1 MAVNFNA
8 GTASIKI
15 SPDLTG
21 FHRKVKMTLRAERVE
36 APVVIV
42 PDMSR
47 FKQEL
52 TAKLSNVTAKIKVEV
67 APDLTNFSQQ
77 LRTRLGAINA
87 NLRVRVTPDF
97 SGFAAELHTHLGAS
111 VANISI
117 PVDLDFTRAR
127 EQLLLFRLE
136 ASHAMR
142 ADFDL
147 DITAALAQL
156 AALHAASQGIGNS
169 AGISSIGT
177 AAAGILN
184 PVGLAIAALVA
195 LGAVSLIPLIG
206 QLAQAAGVIALL
218 PAMGAAAA
226 ASLATVLIGSTGIF
240 DAFSKG
246 SKAAEEA
253 AKNAAKTAKQQATE
267 ARERASAAKAVASAQ
282 RGVEKAADGVARA
295 ERGVGTALDNVE
307 RAERGVVQAQKKSED
322 AQKSLTRAR
331 KDAQEQIE
339 DLNLALKGSALDE
352 RGAELAVRRA
362 EQQLRDLW
370 KGGQPVTQLDIAEAV
385 LGVDE
390 AKQRLDE
397 VRERNGDL
405 REEVAAANQAGVE
418 GSEQVISAKEAIA
431 DADQGVIDSQ
441 KSLADSHLAVAD
453 AQGAVLD
460 AQRNFTDA
468 QEAVIEAQV
477 RASEVTSANADAV
490 DEYAAALAN
499 LSPNARD
506 FVEQTRGLAGAWKD
520 LRLSVQD
527 ALFDGMGE
535 KLSQLGGTYMPILTE
550 GLTSLADVLN
560 NKLKS
565 AMDWLMTD
573 DVKSDIS
580 QILTN
585 TATALGPLLDG
596 VGNLGRALMDLAAV
610 GSDFMPS
617 ITGAFEEG
625 TGSFADMI
633 HEMRTTIDDNG
644 KSQLHN
650 FMQESIDT
658 FAQIWRI
665 IKNIG
670 GIAKGMFAGS
680 DDVGESWLDSIEN
693 ATKKWSDFFGKP
705 EGQKELKDFFQG
717 VKDIVQGIVDA
728 LKLAKS
734 IIANTPGLKL
744 GNPTPSETNTDGTVV
759 TDPTTG
765 QAKTGP
771 DDRNWFERATT
782 DAVYDAPDTVT
793 LDNGLVLTKQPN
805 GLTGTNYSGN
815 DGRTYT
821 EQGKLLDHGGA
832 VAEGSVGDKVAD
844 FFVGSGNHEGST
856 GFVGDM
862 WNVDSWKERFTSARE
877 SWDEFTGAV
886 GGKVEDVKTWF
897 GDVGTRITEI
907 GTSAVT
913 GLRDG
918 AKAKWDE
925 LCSRVS
931 DGWNNTIRPTWETL
945 RTEGLGGLANDFL
958 TKITN
963 GAVTDWKNLP
973 SAIGAGVADIIG
985 NHFPGFRGA
994 LDDLKGFFGGI
1005 VDSIGGIWDGL
1016 KAKVADPINWIIDN
1030 VINGSLK
1037 NAWNAVAKVIPGL
1050 DEWGGVSRIEISGAA
1065 KSEGG
1070 PNLVQRYATG
1080 GHVRGRGGPTDDLI
1094 DARLSNGEYVMRA
1107 SAVDKIGVA
1116 NLDRLNNN
1124 PLIAKGKVL
1133 AEGMFTGIRMKVG
1146 GSVDEAVAR
1155 AKGFMQHESGK
1166 PYQYGGTGNPSWDC
1180 SGLWSGIVNELSGR
1194 PATSGRLFNTESDF
1208 ESMGWKPGLDG
1219 RVTIGIM
1226 RGGGGE
1232 NSHMAGTIDGTNAE
1246 SSGDNGVQ
1254 WGGPARGSDNSM
1266 FGLQYTLQELAGQFA
1281 SGGQGGGGLFASAAN
1296 AARRLA
1302 ASTFDK
1308 TVTGIGAGIPDFGPS
1323 LVGQLP
1329 KAAFNA
1335 IKDALT
1341 AAIRGS
1347 MSSGSGSGSFEPGA
1361 GAEQWR
1367 QMMIDAYKN
1376 QGYDPTPAKIDAWM
1390 RQVDTESGGDK
1401 DIAQQIVD
1409 VNGTGEAAGVGL
1421 GQMIPETWQAYR
1433 DPALPDDRRN
1443 AWAMLNAMV
1452 RYGEQKYGDS
1462 LLDVIGQGH
1471 GYALGGIIPGYSPG
1485 QDKFQVG
1492 VSGGESIMRPEWT
1505 RAVGS
1510 SFVDG
1515 MNSIAR
1521 KQGVEGVQR
1530 AMGMFAQGGVFDPE
1544 EARLFA
1550 EGRFAQFGTQVGDIA
1565 KSAIPEI
1572 LGVQGTP
1579 LDPNHRYWQAA
1590 MDINAAVQGA
1600 QAAAPVVSD
1609 QAGSNSIQSAISEG
1623 GRVIEE
1629 HIHYHVADINEAI
1642 QKERVRQQQRTA
1654 SFTGR

>member
-1 MAVNFNA
+1 MAVQFQA

-21 FHRKVKMTLRAERVE
+21 FHRKVKMTLRSERVE

-67 APDLTNFSQQ
+67 APDLTNFAQQ

-87 NLRVRVTPDF
+87 NLRVKVSPDF
-97 SGFAAELHTHLGAS
+97 SGFAADLHSHLGAS
-111 VANISI
+111 AANITI

-156 AALHAASQGIGNS
+156 AALHAASQGIGGA
-169 AGISSIGT
+169 AGGIGSIGS
-177 AAAGILN
+177 AASGMLN
-184 PVGLAIAALVA
+184 PVSLATTALVA
-195 LGAVSLIPLIG
+195 LAAVSLVPLIG
-206 QLAQAAGVIALL
+206 QLAQAAGVISLL
-218 PAMGAAAA
+218 PAVAAAA
-226 ASLATVLIGSTGIF
+226 AAGIATIVIGSTGIF

-307 RAERGVVQAQKKSED
+307 RAERGVVQAQKKAED

-370 KGGQPVTQLDIAEAV
+370 KGGQPVTPLDVSEAV

-431 DADQGVIDSQ
+431 EADQGVIDSQ

-453 AQGAVLD
+453 AQAAVLD
-460 AQRNFTDA
+460 AQQNLADS
-468 QEAVIEAQV
+468 QEAVIEAQQ
-477 RASEVTSANADAV
+477 RAAEATIASADAV

-499 LSPNARD
+499 LSPNARA
-506 FVEQTRGLAGAWKD
+506 FVEETRGLGDAWKD
-520 LRLSVQD
+520 LRLQIQD
-527 ALFDGMGE
+527 NLFAG
-535 KLSQLGGTYMPILTE
+535 LGGSITDLATNYFPILKNGLGGIATE
-550 GLTSLADVLN
+550 INIGLKGALADLSSESSKLDWTNILENTRISMQPVIDGLSSLFGGLTNIAS
-560 NKLKS
+560 
-565 AMDWLMTD
+565 
-573 DVKSDIS
+573 I
-580 QILTN
+580 
-585 TATALGPLLDG
+585 
-596 VGNLGRALMDLAAV
+596 
-610 GSDFMPS
+610 GSDFLPGLS
-617 ITGAFEEG
+617 
-625 TGSFADMI
+625 GSFADTMARFEEWTASEEGQNKI
-633 HEMRTTIDDNG
+633 RTFMENSIKALGEIKDLFVEIGRVVGGLFTTSDESGKSMVQSLTETMREFADWMRTAEGQEKMKAFWEDVRHTVTDILNLVKEAIKLANILFPSGGRTGPGAGPNDPNAPEGNARNSGAVPPMGAVIDGSAVDPGHVGGFQYNLDMSGAWRFLRNDNDNG
-644 KSQLHN
+644 ALRNIKDWWNGAFGPGDGETKEQREARENGQLPTTVPGPN
-650 FMQESIDT
+650 T
-658 FAQIWRI
+658 
-665 IKNIG
+665 G
-670 GIAKGMFAGS
+670 GGRSG
-680 DDVGESWLDSIEN
+680 
-693 ATKKWSDFFGKP
+693 
-705 EGQKELKDFFQG
+705 GQKQYTRE
-717 VKDIVQGIVDA
+717 
-728 LKLAKS
+728 
-734 IIANTPGLKL
+734 
-744 GNPTPSETNTDGTVV
+744 EWE
-759 TDPTTG
+759 
-765 QAKTGP
+765 KT
-771 DDRNWFERATT
+771 
-782 DAVYDAPDTVT
+782 
-793 LDNGLVLTKQPN
+793 
-805 GLTGTNYSGN
+805 
-815 DGRTYT
+815 
-821 EQGKLLDHGGA
+821 
-832 VAEGSVGDKVAD
+832 
-844 FFVGSGNHEGST
+844 
-856 GFVGDM
+856 
-862 WNVDSWKERFTSARE
+862 
-877 SWDEFTGAV
+877 
-886 GGKVEDVKTWF
+886 F
-897 GDVGTRITEI
+897 GDVEEFDRQ
-907 GTSAVT
+907 
-913 GLRDG
+913 L
-918 AKAKWDE
+918 DE
-925 LCSRVS
+925 LQRKSIETQQVGSSNFGTLGSNVAQSLLSLSTGDFVGFKSSLEDLGRNILGTTESGGINWGNLGSKIGEVV
-931 DGWNNTIRPTWETL
+931 GNITNTIFPGFE
-945 RTEGLGGLANDFL
+945 EGLGTLLEFG
-958 TKITN
+958 
-963 GAVTDWKNLP
+963 
-973 SAIGAGVADIIG
+973 
-985 NHFPGFRGA
+985 RGIVE
-994 LDDLKGFFGGI
+994 GFGGN
-1005 VDSIGGIWDGL
+1005 WDRL
-1016 KAKVADPINWIIDN
+1016 KEMAAGPINWIIDN
-1030 VINGSLK
+1030 VINGALK
-1037 NAWNAVAKVIPGL
+1037 NAWNAVSRVIPGL
-1050 DEWGGVSRIEISGAA
+1050 KEWDGVDRVGTGEVLDARGNDGGKTG
-1065 KSEGG
+1065 
-1070 PNLVQRYATG
+1070 YATG
-1080 GHVRGRGGPTDDLI
+1080 GILPGYTPGRDVHEFASPTGGRLHLSGGEAVMRPEWTQAMGPGYVNGMNAAARAEGVAGVKKRMQYFANGGIVESMTSAVQEKFGTGMQMTSGLRYTDNGYHSQGMAADF
-1094 DARLSNGEYVMRA
+1094 SNGYSSTPEMRQLA
-1107 SAVDKIGVA
+1107 GWIADNFAGRTIELIHDPFNRNIGAGNPVGDGYGFYGA
-1116 NLDRLNNN
+1116 GTMAEHNNH
-1124 PLIAKGKVL
+1124 VHW
-1133 AEGMFTGIRMKVG
+1133 
-1146 GSVDEAVAR
+1146 AVAEPV
-1155 AKGFMQHESGK
+1155 G
-1166 PYQYGGTGNPSWDC
+1166 PGGD
-1180 SGLWSGIVNELSGR
+1180 
-1194 PATSGRLFNTESDF
+1194 PADA
-1208 ESMGWKPGLDG
+1208 D
-1219 RVTIGIM
+1219 
-1226 RGGGGE
+1226 
-1232 NSHMAGTIDGTNAE
+1232 
-1246 SSGDNGVQ
+1246 
-1254 WGGPARGSDNSM
+1254 
-1266 FGLQYTLQELAGQFA
+1266 
-1281 SGGQGGGGLFASAAN
+1281 GGGLMGSV
-1296 AARRLA
+1296 RRLLGGAVNSARSVA

-1308 TVTGIGAGIPDFGPS
+1308 TVSGIGAGIPDFGPT
-1323 LVGQLP
+1323 LMGQLP

-1452 RYGEQKYGDS
+1452 RYGEQKYGDR

-1544 EARLFA
+1544 EARLYA

-1590 MDINAAVQGA
+1590 MDINSAVQGA
-1600 QAAAPVVSD
+1600 QAVAPVVSD
-1609 QAGSNSIQSAISEG
+1609 QAGSNSIQSAIAEG

-1629 HIHYHVADINEAI
+1629 HIHYHVADMAEAI
-1642 QKERVRQQQRTA
+1642 QKERIRQQQQA
-1654 SFTGR
+1654 LSFTGR

>member
-21 FHRKVKMTLRAERVE
+21 FHRRVKTQLRAERVE
-36 APVVIV
+36 APVIIV

-97 SGFAAELHTHLGAS
+97 SGFATELHTHLGAS
-111 VANISI
+111 VANITI

-169 AGISSIGT
+169 AGGVGSIGT
-177 AAAGILN
+177 AAAGILS
-184 PVGLAIAALVA
+184 PVGLATAALVA

-218 PAMGAAAA
+218 PAMGAAAT

-267 ARERASAAKAVASAQ
+267 ARERASAAKAVANAE

-307 RAERGVVQAQKKSED
+307 RAERGVTQAQKRSED

-339 DLNLALKGSALDE
+339 DLKLSLRGAELDE
-352 RGAELAVRRA
+352 RGAEQAVRRA
-362 EQQLRDLW
+362 ERQLQDLW
-370 KGGQPVTQLDIAEAV
+370 KDNKVVTPDDVAEAT
-385 LGVDE
+385 LNVDE
-390 AKQRLDE
+390 AKFRLDE

-418 GSEQVISAKEAIA
+418 GSEQVVSAKEAIA

-441 KSLADSHLAVAD
+441 KSLADSHLAVAN

-477 RASEVTSANADAV
+477 RASEITSANADAV

-617 ITGAFEEG
+617 ITGAFDEG

-744 GNPTPSETNTDGTVV
+744 GNPTPSETNADGTVV
-759 TDPTTG
+759 TDPATG
-765 QAKTGP
+765 QAKTAP

-832 VAEGSVGDKVAD
+832 VAEGSPGDRVAD
-844 FFVGSGNHEGST
+844 FFVGSGNHEGDT

-877 SWDEFTGAV
+877 SWDEFTGAI

-897 GDVGTRITEI
+897 GDVGTKISEI
-907 GTSAVT
+907 GTSAIT

-973 SAIGAGVADIIG
+973 SAIGSGVADIIG

-994 LDDLKGFFGGI
+994 LEELKGFFGGI
-1005 VDSIGGIWDGL
+1005 VESIGNIWDGL
-1016 KAKVADPINWIIDN
+1016 KDKVAGPINWIIDH
-1030 VINGSLK
+1030 VINGALK
-1037 NAWNAVAKVIPGL
+1037 DAWNAVAFVIPGL
-1050 DEWGGVSRIEISGAA
+1050 DKWDGVQRAG

-1070 PNLVQRYATG
+1070 PELVQRYATG

-1094 DARLSNGEYVMRA
+1094 DAKLSNGEYVMRA

-1166 PYQYGGTGNPSWDC
+1166 PYQYGGTGDPSWDC

-1281 SGGQGGGGLFASAAN
+1281 SGGQGGGMGGLFRSVINTVYKPAA
-1296 AARRLA
+1296 AAFEA
-1302 ASTFDK
+1302 ASSAL
-1308 TVTGIGAGIPDFGPS
+1308 GSRIPDFGPS
-1323 LVGQLP
+1323 LVGQIP
-1329 KAAFNA
+1329 KVAFTA
-1335 IKDALT
+1335 IKDALSS
-1341 AAIRGS
+1341 AIRNAMGA
-1347 MSSGSGSGSFEPGA
+1347 SSSSDSGNTPYDIGA

-1367 QMMIDAYKN
+1367 PLVEKLFQEKGQPAELIDKYLYQIQRESSGNPNAINNDDVNAQNGTPSKGLA
-1376 QGYDPTPAKIDAWM
+1376 QVIDPTFQSYKDPGYEDIWDP
-1390 RQVDTESGGDK
+1390 ESNLRASLNYL
-1401 DIAQQIVD
+1401 I
-1409 VNGTGEAAGVGL
+1409 
-1421 GQMIPETWQAYR
+1421 R
-1433 DPALPDDRRN
+1433 DPKFGGRGVAALTG
-1443 AWAMLNAMV
+1443 A
-1452 RYGEQKYGDS
+1452 
-1462 LLDVIGQGH
+1462 

-1600 QAAAPVVSD
+1600 QAVAPVVSD
-1609 QAGSNSIQSAISEG
+1609 QAGSNSIQSAIAEG

-1629 HIHYHVADINEAI
+1629 HTHYHVADMAEAI
-1642 QKERVRQQQRTA
+1642 QKERIRQQQQA
-1654 SFTGR
+1654 LSFTGR

>member
-1 MAVNFNA
+1 MAVQFQA

-21 FHRKVKMTLRAERVE
+21 FHRKVKMTLRSERVE

-67 APDLTNFSQQ
+67 APDLTNFAQQ
-77 LRTRLGAINA
+77 LRTRLGVINA
-87 NLRVRVTPDF
+87 NLRVKVSPDF
-97 SGFAAELHTHLGAS
+97 SGFAADLHSHLGAS
-111 VANISI
+111 AANITI

-156 AALHAASQGIGNS
+156 AALHAASQGIGGA
-169 AGISSIGT
+169 AGGIGSIGS
-177 AAAGILN
+177 AASGMLN
-184 PVGLAIAALVA
+184 PVSLATTALVA
-195 LGAVSLIPLIG
+195 LAAVSLVPLIG
-206 QLAQAAGVIALL
+206 QLAQAAGVISLL
-218 PAMGAAAA
+218 PAVAAAA
-226 ASLATVLIGSTGIF
+226 AAGIATIVIGSTGIF

-307 RAERGVVQAQKKSED
+307 RAERGVIQAQKKSED

-370 KGGQPVTQLDIAEAV
+370 KGGQPVTQLDISEAV

-477 RASEVTSANADAV
+477 RAAEITSANADAV

-728 LKLAKS
+728 LKLAKT
-734 IIANTPGLKL
+734 IIANTPGISL
-744 GNPTPSETNTDGTVV
+744 GDPTPADTNSDGEVV
-759 TDPTTG
+759 TDPDTG
-765 QAKTGP
+765 EAKTKK
-771 DDRNWFERATT
+771 DDRNWFQRATT
-782 DAVYDAPDTVT
+782 DSVYDAPDTINM
-793 LDNGLVLTKQPN
+793 DDGRVLTKQPN
-805 GLTGTNYSGN
+805 TIWGTEYKGQ
-815 DGRTYT
+815 DGRWYT
-821 EQGKLLDHGGA
+821 EDGKLLDHGGA
-832 VAEGSVGDKVAD
+832 VAEGSVGDRVAD
-844 FFVGSGNHEGST
+844 FFVGSGNHEGGQSGLANT
-856 GFVGDM
+856 GEF
-862 WNVDSWKERFTSARE
+862 FTDAWDKSFATARE
-877 SWDEFTGAV
+877 SWDELTGAV
-886 GGKVEDVKTWF
+886 GGKIEDVKTWF

-994 LDDLKGFFGGI
+994 LDDLKGFFGGV

-1050 DEWGGVSRIEISGAA
+1050 DEWGGVSRIEITDAGKAD
-1065 KSEGG
+1065 GG
-1070 PNLVQRYATG
+1070 LNQVVKRATG
-1080 GHVRGRGGPTDDLI
+1080 GILPGYTPGRDVHEFASPTGGRLHLSGGEAVMRPEWTQAMGSGYVNGMNAAARAEGVAGVKKRMQYFANGGIVESMTSAVQEKFGAGMQMTSGLRYTDNGYHSQGMAADF
-1094 DARLSNGEYVMRA
+1094 SNGYSSTPEMRQLA
-1107 SAVDKIGVA
+1107 GWIADNFAGRTIELIHDPFNRNIGA
-1116 NLDRLNNN
+1116 GN
-1124 PLIAKGKVL
+1124 P
-1133 AEGMFTGIRMKVG
+1133 VG
-1146 GSVDEAVAR
+1146 GGYGFYGAGTMAEHNNHVHWAVAEPV
-1155 AKGFMQHESGK
+1155 G
-1166 PYQYGGTGNPSWDC
+1166 PGGD
-1180 SGLWSGIVNELSGR
+1180 
-1194 PATSGRLFNTESDF
+1194 PADA
-1208 ESMGWKPGLDG
+1208 D
-1219 RVTIGIM
+1219 
-1226 RGGGGE
+1226 
-1232 NSHMAGTIDGTNAE
+1232 
-1246 SSGDNGVQ
+1246 
-1254 WGGPARGSDNSM
+1254 
-1266 FGLQYTLQELAGQFA
+1266 
-1281 SGGQGGGGLFASAAN
+1281 GGGLMGSV
-1296 AARRLA
+1296 RRLLGGAVNSARSVA

-1308 TVTGIGAGIPDFGPS
+1308 TVSGIGAGIPDFGPT
-1323 LVGQLP
+1323 LMGQLP
-1329 KAAFNA
+1329 KAAFTA
-1335 IKDALT
+1335 IKDAMT
-1341 AAIRGS
+1341 TAIRGAS
-1347 MSSGSGSGSFEPGA
+1347 GPNDSGSTPFDIGA

-1367 QMMIDAYKN
+1367 SKVIEALQREGFDANERN
-1376 QGYDPTPAKIDAWM
+1376 QNLMLAQI
-1390 RQVDTESGGDK
+1390 QSESGGNPN
-1401 DIAQQIVD
+1401 IVQSVQD
-1409 VNGTGEAAGVGL
+1409 VNSGGNEAVGL
-1421 GQMIPETWQAYR
+1421 LQVIPGTFATYR
-1433 DPALPDDRRN
+1433 NPDLPNDRTDPDASMSAALRYYRS
-1443 AWAMLNAMV
+1443 
-1452 RYGEQKYGDS
+1452 RYGDDLGAMW
-1462 LLDVIGQGH
+1462 GQGH

-1600 QAAAPVVSD
+1600 QAVAPVVSD
-1609 QAGSNSIQSAISEG
+1609 QAGSNSIQSAIAEG
-1623 GRVIEE
+1623 GRAIEQ
-1629 HIHYHVADINEAI
+1629 HIHYHVADMAEAI
-1642 QKERVRQQQRTA
+1642 QKERIRQQQQA
-1654 SFTGR
+1654 LSFTGR

>member
-1 MAVNFNA
+1 MGPSFSA
-8 GTASIKI
+8 GSASIKI

-87 NLRVRVTPDF
+87 NLRVKVSPDF
-97 SGFAAELHTHLGAS
+97 SGFAADLHSHLGAS
-111 VANISI
+111 AANITI

-156 AALHAASQGIGNS
+156 AALHAASQGIGG
-169 AGISSIGT
+169 AAGGISSIGS
-177 AAAGILN
+177 AASGMLN
-184 PVGLAIAALVA
+184 PVSLATTALIALA
-195 LGAVSLIPLIG
+195 AVSLVPLIG
-206 QLAQAAGVIALL
+206 QLAQAAGVISLL
-218 PAMGAAAA
+218 PAVAAAA
-226 ASLATVLIGSTGIF
+226 AAGIATIVIGSTGIF

-307 RAERGVVQAQKKSED
+307 RAERGVVQAQKKAED

-370 KGGQPVTQLDIAEAV
+370 KGGQPVTPLDVSEAV

-431 DADQGVIDSQ
+431 EADQGVIDSQ

-453 AQGAVLD
+453 AQAAVLD
-460 AQRNFTDA
+460 AQQNLADS
-468 QEAVIEAQV
+468 QEAVIEAQQ
-477 RASEVTSANADAV
+477 RAAEATTANADAV

-499 LSPNARD
+499 LSPNARA
-506 FVEQTRGLAGAWKD
+506 FVEETRSLGDAWKD
-520 LRLSVQD
+520 LRLQIQD
-527 ALFDGMGE
+527 NLFAG
-535 KLSQLGGTYMPILTE
+535 LGGSITDLATNYFPILKNGLGGIATE
-550 GLTSLADVLN
+550 INIGLKGALADLSSESSKLDWTNILENTRISMQPVIDGLSSLFGGLTNIAS
-560 NKLKS
+560 
-565 AMDWLMTD
+565 
-573 DVKSDIS
+573 I
-580 QILTN
+580 
-585 TATALGPLLDG
+585 
-596 VGNLGRALMDLAAV
+596 
-610 GSDFMPS
+610 GSDFLPGLS
-617 ITGAFEEG
+617 
-625 TGSFADMI
+625 GSFADTMARFEEWTASEEGQNKI
-633 HEMRTTIDDNG
+633 RTFMENSIKALGEIKDLFVEIGRVVGGLFTTSDESGKSMVQSLTETMREFADWMRTAEGQEKMKQFWEDVRQTIGDILNLVKEAIQLASILRGNPSTPNPDGSSPG
-644 KSQLHN
+644 K
-650 FMQESIDT
+650 DT
-658 FAQIWRI
+658 RSFRDRI
-665 IKNIG
+665 IRGADSYIAPGVYKDNDGGFWGGDKYKNDRGLDTDQYGNQVFGRWGIFPGIESNSWFGRLLGKDNNHPDTSAG
-670 GIAKGMFAGS
+670 GALENSTNPRPESPNGS
-680 DDVGESWLDSIEN
+680 VFLPTTVPGPNTGGGRS
-693 ATKKWSDFFGKP
+693 G
-705 EGQKELKDFFQG
+705 GQKQYTRE
-717 VKDIVQGIVDA
+717 
-728 LKLAKS
+728 
-734 IIANTPGLKL
+734 
-744 GNPTPSETNTDGTVV
+744 EWE
-759 TDPTTG
+759 
-765 QAKTGP
+765 KT
-771 DDRNWFERATT
+771 
-782 DAVYDAPDTVT
+782 
-793 LDNGLVLTKQPN
+793 
-805 GLTGTNYSGN
+805 
-815 DGRTYT
+815 
-821 EQGKLLDHGGA
+821 
-832 VAEGSVGDKVAD
+832 
-844 FFVGSGNHEGST
+844 
-856 GFVGDM
+856 
-862 WNVDSWKERFTSARE
+862 
-877 SWDEFTGAV
+877 
-886 GGKVEDVKTWF
+886 F
-897 GDVGTRITEI
+897 GDVEEFDRQ
-907 GTSAVT
+907 
-913 GLRDG
+913 L
-918 AKAKWDE
+918 DE
-925 LCSRVS
+925 LQRKSIETQQVGSSNFGTLGSNVAQSLLSLSTGDFVGFKSSLEDLGRNILGTTESGGINWGNLGSKIGEVV
-931 DGWNNTIRPTWETL
+931 GNITNTIFPGFK
-945 RTEGLGGLANDFL
+945 EGLGTLLEFG
-958 TKITN
+958 
-963 GAVTDWKNLP
+963 
-973 SAIGAGVADIIG
+973 
-985 NHFPGFRGA
+985 RGIVE
-994 LDDLKGFFGGI
+994 GFGGN
-1005 VDSIGGIWDGL
+1005 WDRL
-1016 KAKVADPINWIIDN
+1016 KEMAAGPINWIIDN
-1030 VINGSLK
+1030 VINGALK
-1037 NAWNAVAKVIPGL
+1037 NAWNAVSRVIPGL
-1050 DEWGGVSRIEISGAA
+1050 KEWDGVDRVGTGEVLDARGNDGGKTG
-1065 KSEGG
+1065 
-1070 PNLVQRYATG
+1070 YATG
-1080 GHVRGRGGPTDDLI
+1080 GILPGYTPGRDVHEFASPTGGRLNLSGGEAVMRPEWTQAMGPGYVNGMNAAARAEGVAGVKKRMQYFANGGIVESMTSAVQEKFGTGMQMTSGLRYTDNGYHSQGMAADF
-1094 DARLSNGEYVMRA
+1094 SNGYSSTPEMRQLA
-1107 SAVDKIGVA
+1107 GWIADNFAGRTIELIHDPFNRNIGAGNPVGDGYGFYGA
-1116 NLDRLNNN
+1116 GTMAEHNNH
-1124 PLIAKGKVL
+1124 VHW
-1133 AEGMFTGIRMKVG
+1133 
-1146 GSVDEAVAR
+1146 AVAEPV
-1155 AKGFMQHESGK
+1155 G
-1166 PYQYGGTGNPSWDC
+1166 PGGD
-1180 SGLWSGIVNELSGR
+1180 
-1194 PATSGRLFNTESDF
+1194 PADA
-1208 ESMGWKPGLDG
+1208 D
-1219 RVTIGIM
+1219 
-1226 RGGGGE
+1226 
-1232 NSHMAGTIDGTNAE
+1232 
-1246 SSGDNGVQ
+1246 
-1254 WGGPARGSDNSM
+1254 
-1266 FGLQYTLQELAGQFA
+1266 
-1281 SGGQGGGGLFASAAN
+1281 GGGLMGSV
-1296 AARRLA
+1296 RRLLGGAVNSARSVA

-1308 TVTGIGAGIPDFGPS
+1308 TVSGIGAGIPDFGPT
-1323 LVGQLP
+1323 LMGQLP
-1329 KAAFNA
+1329 KAAFTA
-1335 IKDALT
+1335 IKDAMT
-1341 AAIRGS
+1341 TAIRGAS
-1347 MSSGSGSGSFEPGA
+1347 GPNDSGSTPFDIGA

-1367 QMMIDAYKN
+1367 SKVIEALQREGFDANERN
-1376 QGYDPTPAKIDAWM
+1376 QNLMLAQI
-1390 RQVDTESGGDK
+1390 QSESGGNPN
-1401 DIAQQIVD
+1401 IVQSVQD
-1409 VNGTGEAAGVGL
+1409 VNSGGNEAVGL
-1421 GQMIPETWQAYR
+1421 LQVIPGTFATYR
-1433 DPALPDDRRN
+1433 NPDLPNDRTDPDASMSAALRYYRS
-1443 AWAMLNAMV
+1443 
-1452 RYGEQKYGDS
+1452 RYGDDLGAMW
-1462 LLDVIGQGH
+1462 GQGH

-1609 QAGSNSIQSAISEG
+1609 QAGSNSVQSAIAEG

>member
-21 FHRKVKMTLRAERVE
+21 FHRKVKMTLRSERVE

-77 LRTRLGAINA
+77 LRARLGAINA

-267 ARERASAAKAVASAQ
+267 ARERASAAKAVANAE

-307 RAERGVVQAQKKSED
+307 RAERGVIQAQKKAED

-370 KGGQPVTQLDIAEAV
+370 KGGQPVTQLDISEAV

-477 RASEVTSANADAV
+477 RAAEITSANADAV

-585 TATALGPLLDG
+585 TADALGPLLDG

-617 ITGAFEEG
+617 ITGAFDEG

-744 GNPTPSETNTDGTVV
+744 GNPTPSETNADGTVV
-759 TDPTTG
+759 TDPATG
-765 QAKTGP
+765 QAKTAP

-832 VAEGSVGDKVAD
+832 VAEGSVGDRVAD
-844 FFVGSGNHEGST
+844 FFVGSGNHEGDT

-994 LDDLKGFFGGI
+994 LDDLKGFFGGV

-1037 NAWNAVAKVIPGL
+1037 NAWNAVAAVIPGL
-1050 DEWGGVSRIEISGAA
+1050 DEWGGVSRIEITDAGKAD
-1065 KSEGG
+1065 GG
-1070 PNLVQRYATG
+1070 LNQVVKRATG
-1080 GHVRGRGGPTDDLI
+1080 GILPGYTPGRDVHEFASPTGGRLHLSGGEAVMRPEWTQAMGSGYVNGMNAAARAEGVAGVKKRMQYFANGGIVESMTSAVQEKFGTGMQMTSGLRYTDNGYHSQGMAADF
-1094 DARLSNGEYVMRA
+1094 SNGYSSTPEMRQLA
-1107 SAVDKIGVA
+1107 GWIADNFAGRTIELIHDPFNRNIGAGNPVGDGYGFYGA
-1116 NLDRLNNN
+1116 GTMAEHNNH
-1124 PLIAKGKVL
+1124 VHW
-1133 AEGMFTGIRMKVG
+1133 
-1146 GSVDEAVAR
+1146 AVAEPV
-1155 AKGFMQHESGK
+1155 G
-1166 PYQYGGTGNPSWDC
+1166 PGGD
-1180 SGLWSGIVNELSGR
+1180 
-1194 PATSGRLFNTESDF
+1194 PADA
-1208 ESMGWKPGLDG
+1208 D
-1219 RVTIGIM
+1219 
-1226 RGGGGE
+1226 
-1232 NSHMAGTIDGTNAE
+1232 
-1246 SSGDNGVQ
+1246 
-1254 WGGPARGSDNSM
+1254 
-1266 FGLQYTLQELAGQFA
+1266 
-1281 SGGQGGGGLFASAAN
+1281 GGGLMGSV
-1296 AARRLA
+1296 RRLLGGAVNSARSVA

-1308 TVTGIGAGIPDFGPS
+1308 TVSGIGAGIPDFGPT
-1323 LVGQLP
+1323 LMGQLP
-1329 KAAFNA
+1329 KAAFTA
-1335 IKDALT
+1335 IKDAMT
-1341 AAIRGS
+1341 TAIRGAS
-1347 MSSGSGSGSFEPGA
+1347 GPNDSGSTPFDIGA

-1367 QMMIDAYKN
+1367 SKVIEALQREGFDASERN
-1376 QGYDPTPAKIDAWM
+1376 QNLMLAQI
-1390 RQVDTESGGDK
+1390 QSESGGNPN
-1401 DIAQQIVD
+1401 IVQSVQD
-1409 VNGTGEAAGVGL
+1409 VNSGGNEAVGL
-1421 GQMIPETWQAYR
+1421 LQVIPGTFATYR
-1433 DPALPDDRRN
+1433 NPDLPNDRTDPDASMSAALRYYRS
-1443 AWAMLNAMV
+1443 
-1452 RYGEQKYGDS
+1452 RYGDDLGAMW
-1462 LLDVIGQGH
+1462 GQGH

-1544 EARLFA
+1544 EARLYA

-1600 QAAAPVVSD
+1600 QAVAPVVSD
-1609 QAGSNSIQSAISEG
+1609 QAGSNSIQSAIAEG

-1629 HIHYHVADINEAI
+1629 HIHYHVADMAEAI
-1642 QKERVRQQQRTA
+1642 QKERIRQQQQA
-1654 SFTGR
+1654 LSFTGR